1 MSIVSLNS
9 EDLAELA
16 NIARDLNFDDQERRN
31 ALLESGSRDF
41 NAVPGSGKTSLLAAK
56 LMLLAKK
63 WPHTRRG
70 ICILSHTNVARDE
83 IARRLAE
90 TPEGAKLLSY
100 PHFIGTI
107 HSFVNQF
114 FATPMLRSM
123 GQKVDVIDDLVFAE
137 RAMGLLQ
144 HRMFGAL
151 RSYLERQRNGD
162 EIVSTLHYRT
172 AELEVHVDRGT
183 LPGPE
188 TRSYKSLVKLKNMLA
203 EEGCFRHRDMFAYA
217 SLAFKTC
224 PHMVEVVHKRFPMVF
239 IDEMQDTSWEQE

>member
-9 EDLAELA
+9 EDLAELVK
-16 NIARDLNFDDQERRN
+16 IARDLNFDDDERRN

-83 IARRLAE
+83 IARRLAD

-114 FATPMLRSM
+114 FAIPMLRSM
-123 GQKVDVIDDLVFAE
+123 GKKIDVIDDQVFTDK
-137 RAMGLLQ
+137 AMALL
-144 HRMFGAL
+144 R
-151 RSYLERQRNGD
+151 
-162 EIVSTLHYRT
+162 
-172 AELEVHVDRGT
+172 
-183 LPGPE
+183 
-188 TRSYKSLVKLKNMLA
+188 
-203 EEGCFRHRDMFAYA
+203 
-217 SLAFKTC
+217 
-224 PHMVEVVHKRFPMVF
+224 
-239 IDEMQDTSWEQE
+239 